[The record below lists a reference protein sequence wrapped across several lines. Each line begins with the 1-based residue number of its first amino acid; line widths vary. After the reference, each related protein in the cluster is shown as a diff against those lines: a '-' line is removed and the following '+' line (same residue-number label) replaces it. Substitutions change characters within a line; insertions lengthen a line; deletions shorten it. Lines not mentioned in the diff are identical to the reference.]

1 MGYAAIPDVIACVNH
16 VYKMRRVFKVVL
28 ARRLSQAPT
37 LALNVPNSR
46 AHLAAPRVIAMVLAL
61 VRFTPRAP
69 FV

>member
-28 ARRLSQAPT
+28 ARRLLLGPTREPNAP
-37 LALNVPNSR
+37 SSHG
-46 AHLAAPRVIAMVLAL
+46 HLAAPRVIAMAQELA
-61 VRFTPRAP
+61 RFTPRAP